1 MHKNLHV
8 LILKETFFK
17 VFFFS
22 LLLIC
27 LMTLCLLFFRFL
39 MINDYVWKILIQK
52 LKGQNTVISS
62 SFSGFRR

>member
-17 VFFFS
+17 VFFS

>member
-8 LILKETFFK
+8 PILKETFFK
-17 VFFFS
+17 VFFS

-27 LMTLCLLFFRFL
+27 LMTLSLLFFRFL

>member
-17 VFFFS
+17 GFFFP